1 MTSYSRLRDWVL
13 LLGCNFIWASSFVM
27 IKLAQRQ
34 VGPAFT
40 TFFPM
45 ALATLLLAPM
55 YTTGAALARLA
66 QNLLAFEM

>member
-1 MTSYSRLRDWVL
+1 
-13 LLGCNFIWASSFVM
+13 M